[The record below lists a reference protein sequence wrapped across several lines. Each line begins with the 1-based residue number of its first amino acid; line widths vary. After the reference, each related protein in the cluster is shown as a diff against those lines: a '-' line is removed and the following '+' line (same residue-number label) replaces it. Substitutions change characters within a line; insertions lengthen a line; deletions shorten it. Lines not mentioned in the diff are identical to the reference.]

1 MRVCILGSGLSCLTL
16 AKALVN
22 QKIYVDVKVSANF
35 FQPGKSRTIGIS
47 KSNLEFFN
55 KHIIKID
62 KITWK
67 LKQIHIFSDNLKKE
81 KLINFENSK
90 NQLFS
95 ILKNYQLFN
104 VLESSLKKN
113 KYFSRINLKTK
124 KNNFENYDL
133 VIVTDYSSSIAKKF

>member
-22 QKIYVDVKVSANF
+22 QKIYVDIKVSANSSK
-35 FQPGKSRTIGIS
+35 PRKSRTIGIS

-55 KHIIKID
+55 KQIINID

-67 LKQIHIFSDNLKKE
+67 LKQIHIFSDNLEKE
-81 KLINFENSK
+81 QLINFENSK

-104 VLESSLKKN
+104 ILENSLKKN
-113 KYFSRINLKTK
+113 KYFSRINLKRK
-124 KNNFENYDL
+124 KKLF
-133 VIVTDYSSSIAKKF
+133 